1 MPPRKAEIGAAQSFI
16 CDERIRP
23 TIVPGELENFAELFE
38 AASSNIAQEL
48 LAVSVVPIRG
58 GRADASQACSV
69 GESETAGPLVD
80 DEVQRSFD
88 ECFTQIAVVVTSAPP

>member
-1 MPPRKAEIGAAQSFI
+1 MPPRKAEIGAAQPFI
-16 CDERIRP
+16 CEKRIRP
-23 TIVPGELENFAELFE
+23 TIVPGELEDFAELFK

-58 GRADASQACSV
+58 GGADASQTCSI
-69 GESETAGPLVD
+69 GESETAGPFVD
-80 DEVQRSFD
+80 DEIQRSLD